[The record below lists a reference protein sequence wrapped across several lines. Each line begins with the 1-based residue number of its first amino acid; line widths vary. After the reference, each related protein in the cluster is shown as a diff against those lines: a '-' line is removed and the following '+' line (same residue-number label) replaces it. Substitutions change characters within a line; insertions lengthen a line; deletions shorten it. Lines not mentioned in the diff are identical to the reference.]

1 MTNQPILP
9 IIFNNFL
16 SFDNVFFRRLLIP
29 DWVIFAIDAYH
40 GRVEKYSV
48 AQSQDVL
55 RQALIEKNNG
65 KTYLDYKDIRDG
77 KCQGLFTLIE
87 TILSKT
93 VVEGLQGDEYFNA
106 LAEMRNVAEGDS
118 PVFVVEDNSVFV
130 VSEAAD
136 GTQGIRR
143 QRLGGSTETTIPT
156 SLKTVRIYEEM
167 NRVLSGRVDFNQFI
181 TKVAES
187 FKQKL
192 LNDMYTLWSG
202 ATADQMGGT
211 VYFPVA
217 GNYDEDT
224 LLDLIA
230 HVEASAGGQKATI
243 VGTKKALR
251 PLKESILSDG
261 AKEEWHKLGYV
272 GTFFGTPVVAAP
284 QRHKKFFDHNWFVF
298 DEEYDWVIDFL
309 GVRAFY
315 NNIINLEGIDALL
328 KKTPKKIE
336 KELAT
341 LTNGQKRTVAY
352 RAMEMI
358 RNKEIDSLSV
368 IEVLEKGLGIAL
380 VER

>member
-261 AKEEWHKLGYV
+261 AKEEWHKKDLV
-272 GTFFGTPVVAAP
+272 LHWLKDKVNPF
-284 QRHKKFFDHNWFVF
+284 
-298 DEEYDWVIDFL
+298 EYFI
-309 GVRAFY
+309 
-315 NNIINLEGIDALL
+315 
-328 KKTPKKIE
+328 
-336 KELAT
+336 
-341 LTNGQKRTVAY
+341 
-352 RAMEMI
+352 
-358 RNKEIDSLSV
+358 
-368 IEVLEKGLGIAL
+368 
-380 VER
+380 